1 VTAETLGRDDLL
13 ALLAELGDDLAEQGI
28 RGELFLVGGAA
39 LALAYS
45 TRRFTRDV
53 DAVFEPK
60 MQIYEAARR
69 VAARHQLPD
78 GWLNDAVKGMLPGLD
93 PLARDVLDLRG
104 LRVSVPSPRYLLA
117 LKVYAARVD
126 RDPDDIVLLA
136 SLCGART
143 AAEVLDITEQVMGN
157 RPMLP
162 KSRYL
167 VEELFP
173 EPDPGETP

>member
-1 VTAETLGRDDLL
+1 MGRNELR
-13 ALLAELGDDLAEQGI
+13 ALLSEVGVVLDAQGI
-28 RGELFLVGGAA
+28 RGELFVVGGAA

-60 MQIYEAARR
+60 TEVYAAARV
-69 VAARHQLPD
+69 VAARHDLPED
-78 GWLNDAVKGMLPGLD
+78 WLNDAVKGMLPGAD
-93 PLARDVLDLRG
+93 PNAREFMSVPG

-126 RDPDDIVLLA
+126 RDSDDIVLLA
-136 SLCGART
+136 GLCGAQT
-143 AAEVLDITEQVMGN
+143 VDDVLVITEQVMGG
-157 RPMLP
+157 RPLLP
-162 KSRYL
+162 KSRYV

-173 EPDPGETP
+173 SSAQS